1 MIILRQ
7 KNYTKPADEDNS
19 EPKKNKTLKKA
30 AIIGGVALGT
40 AGIYQGSKHMQ
51 RSKAGG
57 KHFKTTAKL
66 VDTLRKASTKEDKA
80 NSWASN
86 QLAKREVNRKAQM
99 SGIEKLGHKAE
110 NILKRKTKK

>member
-1 MIILRQ
+1 M
-7 KNYTKPADEDNS
+7 
-19 EPKKNKTLKKA
+19 
-30 AIIGGVALGT
+30 ALGT
-40 AGIYQGSKHMQ
+40 AGIYQGSKHIQ
-51 RSKAGG
+51 RSKAGD
-57 KHFKTTAKL
+57 KHYETTAKL
-66 VDTLRKASTKEDKA
+66 IDTLRKASTKEDRA

>member
-1 MIILRQ
+1 MMIILRQ
-7 KNYTKPADEDNS
+7 TNYS
-19 EPKKNKTLKKA
+19 EPAEEKADGKKNKTLKKA
-30 AIIGGVALGT
+30 AIIGGAALGT
-40 AGIYQGSKHMQ
+40 AGVYQGSKHIQ
-51 RSKAGG
+51 RSKAGD
-57 KHFKTTAKL
+57 KYFKTTAKL
-66 VDTLRKASTKEDKA
+66 IDTLRKASTKEDRA